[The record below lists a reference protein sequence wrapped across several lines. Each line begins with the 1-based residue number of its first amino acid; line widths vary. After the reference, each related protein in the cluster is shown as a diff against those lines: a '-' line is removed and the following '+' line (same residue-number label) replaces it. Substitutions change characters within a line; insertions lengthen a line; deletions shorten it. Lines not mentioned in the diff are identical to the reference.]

1 MFFCFRWLLI
11 IFKREFKFEEVNCLW
26 EVYWTKNPCPNFQL
40 LLCLAVLLDAKKVIM
55 TSKFGFTEILR
66 HINDMS
72 YDINLEKML
81 KEAESVFKQLC
92 AYESLPETVAVIF
105 DIHVQRSG
113 RAPSV
118 QPSPTFPRS
127 PKSSKPSPSNYHITP
142 ETSEPV

>member
-11 IFKREFKFEEVNCLW
+11 IFKREFDFDKVNRLW

-40 LLCLAVLLDAKKVIM
+40 LLCLAVLLNAKDTIIN
-55 TSKFGFTEILR
+55 SKFGFTEILR

-72 YDINLEKML
+72 YKIDLEFML
-81 KEAESVFKQLC
+81 KEAEAVYKQICL
-92 AYESLPETVAVIF
+92 YEDLPEDVAVIF
-105 DIHVQRSG
+105 DIHVLRSG

-127 PKSSKPSPSNYHITP
+127 PKSSKPSPSNNHLTP
-142 ETSEPV
+142 KVNESV